1 MNEANDMGQIV
12 QELRAAQALE
22 VLAARPD
29 SKLAEMLHVAHRAED
44 APNTL
49 AGWASAARE
58 VADVTRLFANQ
69 RLGNWDEGDISR
81 FGATRLD

>member
-1 MNEANDMGQIV
+1 M
-12 QELRAAQALE
+12 QALE

-29 SKLAEMLHVAHRAED
+29 SKLAEMLRVAHEEED

-49 AGWASAARE
+49 AGWAGAAQG

-69 RLGNWDEGDISR
+69 ELGNWSEGDISR
-81 FGATRLD
+81 FGATRLG